1 MRTAGDWIR
10 QLQLQQHVEGGWYRE
25 VYRSSLELQ
34 EQWMPGILHGN
45 RSIATHIYFLLQ
57 QGEFSAFHRIR
68 SDEGW
73 HFYDGDPL
81 IVYEI
86 DTTGQLTEHRLGT
99 DLNNGSLP
107 FCMIKKGS
115 WFGSRP
121 VVRSIQATDRGFSLV
136 GCSVSPGFDFHDLE
150 LAKAGT
156 LAAQFPA
163 HKELIDSM
171 CR

>member
-1 MRTAGDWIR
+1 MALRTAGDWIST
-10 QLQLQQHVEGGWYRE
+10 LQLQQHVEGGWYRE
-25 VYRSSLELQ
+25 MYRSPLELQ
-34 EQWMPGILHGN
+34 QEWMPGELAGN
-45 RSIATHIYFLLQ
+45 RSLSTHIYFLLQ

-86 DTTGQLTEHRLGT
+86 DKSGQLTEHRLGN
-99 DLNNGSLP
+99 DCHNGSLP
-107 FCMIKKGS
+107 FCMIPAGS

-121 VVRSIQATDRGFSLV
+121 AAGSRFSLV
-136 GCSVSPGFDFHDLE
+136 GCTVSPGFDFHDLE
-150 LAKAGT
+150 LAKAEV
-156 LAAQFPA
+156 LAGQFPTHA
-163 HKELIDSM
+163 ALIHSM